1 MANHPLI
8 RHPYHIQHERERKK
22 GLELLFE
29 RTKAQEEVEDAI
41 LAEAV
46 TIETARKAEEA
57 AARRASAAEAGG
69 SWSEST
75 RVLGCCC
82 WDYLCV
88 SRG

>member
-69 SWSEST
+69 SGSEGT
-75 RVLGCCC
+75 WFLGCG
-82 WDYLCV
+82 WRKYSGV